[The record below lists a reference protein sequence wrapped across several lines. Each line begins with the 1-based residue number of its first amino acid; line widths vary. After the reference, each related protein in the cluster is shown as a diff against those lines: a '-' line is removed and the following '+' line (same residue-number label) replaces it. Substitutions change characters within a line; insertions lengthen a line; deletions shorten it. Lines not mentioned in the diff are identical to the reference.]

1 MKEEC
6 WHCSNYLK
14 VQASAAIVGEMLAAW
29 QRDRLLYW
37 MFSGR
42 FAEASATV
50 AACRRRTNAGKKMNR
65 GRLLYDSIDP
75 CTVAFVFDSEY
86 APPLQTY
93 SHFLKRYAAESV
105 RLTAY
110 FGDPSLAEYG
120 SFVDGVYQ
128 SHGAHATMADTPAD
142 FFTYIPAPLPGE
154 ALQPEPAIA
163 LTPRDDD
170 QGDVNDNSI
179 MNIDEADMRD
189 QMTVQDIDPLAR
201 PRPSIDPRNPLTESS
216 SSSSEYSADNN

>member
-86 APPLQTY
+86 APPVQAY

-142 FFTYIPAPLPGE
+142 FFTYIP
-154 ALQPEPAIA
+154 EPAIA
-163 LTPRDDD
+163 LTPRDAD

-189 QMTVQDIDPLAR
+189 QMIVQDIDPVGH
-201 PRPSIDPRNPLTESS
+201 PHPSINPRDPLTESS
-216 SSSSEYSADNN
+216 SSSSEYSDDNN